1 MTAATLAVVD
11 DDERFA
17 EYLQIWLRTRGYD
30 ATTYHSG
37 DALLAGLREGNLPD
51 VILLD
56 VSMPGMDGLQ
66 TLRQIR
72 LAHPAAH
79 VVMLS
84 GGRTPATIVEAV
96 RLGAADYVVKPGDPD
111 GVGEV
116 ALEAAIRNALERL
129 ALTSEVARLRTQSE
143 QDADGMQACW
153 SSGRAMQAV
162 MNMVERVADN
172 DISVLLRG
180 ESGVGKEV
188 IAREIHR
195 RSPRRG
201 NQFVKV
207 NCAALPAEL
216 LESELF
222 GHERGAFTGAAST
235 RVGKFEF
242 AQNGTI
248 MLDEIGEM
256 PLALQAKILHVLQ
269 DREFTK
275 LGSNRN
281 VEVDVR
287 VIAATNRDLEAM
299 MRQGSFREDLY
310 YRLQVIEIRIPSLRE
325 RREEI
330 QPLIDFFLLKYADVY
345 RRPSVRPSI
354 VLQEALLAYDWPGNI
369 RELENMMKRLVVLQD
384 ESHVLAELGRLR
396 VSRTAAEDQA
406 ASGPASPAAYVT
418 PPTPVVPRSPA
429 ATPGA
434 FAPPA
439 QGAWPTP
446 AVPLTPAVPPAPA
459 AWPAPRDAGVA
470 AAATV
475 ATPPME
481 EPPAPTTPEAP
492 DVVNLQELARHA
504 AMTAEKEAIQQALER
519 FRWNRRKAAAF
530 LQVSY
535 KTLLNKMKEC
545 GISESHT
552 A

>member
-1 MTAATLAVVD
+1 M
-11 DDERFA
+11 
-17 EYLQIWLRTRGYD
+17 
-30 ATTYHSG
+30 
-37 DALLAGLREGNLPD
+37 PD
-51 VILLD
+51 VVLLD
-56 VSMPGMDGLQ
+56 VSMPGLDGLE

-72 LAHPAAH
+72 FAHPAAQ
-79 VVMLS
+79 VVMVS
-84 GGRTPATIVEAV
+84 GGRATEKIVEAV
-96 RLGAADYVVKPGDPD
+96 RLGAADYVLKPGDAD

-129 ALTSEVARLRTQSE
+129 SLTSEVQRLRTQVG
-143 QDADGMQACW
+143 QDPDGAQPCW
-153 SSGRAMQAV
+153 SSGRAMQPV
-162 MNMVERVADN
+162 MTMVERVADN

-195 RSPRRG
+195 RSPRRSAP
-201 NQFVKV
+201 FVKV
-207 NCAALPAEL
+207 NCAALPADL

-242 AQNGTI
+242 AQHGTI

-256 PLALQAKILHVLQ
+256 PQALQAKILHVLQ

-275 LGSNRN
+275 LGSNRT

-299 MRQGSFREDLY
+299 MRQGTFREDLY
-310 YRLQVIEIRIPSLRE
+310 YRLQVIEVHIPPLRE

-330 QPLIDFFLLKYADVY
+330 PQLIEFFLLKFASVY
-345 RRPSVRPSI
+345 HRPPVRPSL
-354 VLQEALLAYDWPGNI
+354 VLQEALLSYEWPGNI

-384 ESHVLAELGRLR
+384 ETLILAEIGRLR
-396 VSRTAAEDQA
+396 TARANADAEDQHESRRERQGA
-406 ASGPASPAAYVT
+406 MPMTRHQHVSAPAAGAGC
-418 PPTPVVPRSPA
+418 SA
-429 ATPGA
+429 ADA
-434 FAPPA
+434 RVHA
-439 QGAWPTP
+439 
-446 AVPLTPAVPPAPA
+446 LPAPA
-459 AWPAPRDAGVA
+459 AVA
-470 AAATV
+470 DGDGAAMTMGA
-475 ATPPME
+475 
-481 EPPAPTTPEAP
+481 
-492 DVVNLQELARHA
+492 DGVNLQELARHA
-504 AMTAEKEAIQQALER
+504 AMGAEKEAIQHALER
-519 FRWNRRKAAAF
+519 FRWNRRKTAEY

-545 GISESHT
+545 GISESPS

>member
-1 MTAATLAVVD
+1 MSSATLAIVD
-11 DDERFA
+11 DDQSFA
-17 EYLQIWLRTRGYD
+17 DYLQTMLRSRGYHE
-30 ATTYHSG
+30 TSTYQSG
-37 DALLAGLREGNLPD
+37 DALLNGLREGATPD

-56 VSMPGMDGLQ
+56 VSMPGLDGLE

-72 LAHPAAH
+72 LAHPAAQ

-84 GGRTPATIVEAV
+84 GGQTPATIVEAV
-96 RLGAADYVVKPGDPD
+96 RLGATDYVVKPGDPD

-129 ALTSEVARLRTQSE
+129 SLTSEVQRLRTQVG
-143 QDADGMQACW
+143 QDPDGAQPCW
-153 SSGRAMQAV
+153 SSGKAMQPV
-162 MNMVERVADN
+162 MTMVDRVADN

-195 RSPRRG
+195 RSPRRAAP
-201 NQFVKV
+201 FVKV
-207 NCAALPAEL
+207 NCAALPADL

-242 AQNGTI
+242 AQHGTI

-256 PLALQAKILHVLQ
+256 PQALQAKILHVLQ

-275 LGSNRN
+275 LGSNRT

-287 VIAATNRDLEAM
+287 VIAATNRDLEQM
-299 MRQGSFREDLY
+299 MRQGTFREDLY
-310 YRLQVIEIRIPSLRE
+310 YRLQVIEVHIPPLRE

-330 QPLIDFFLLKYADVY
+330 AQLIEFFLLKFASVY
-345 RRPSVRPSI
+345 HRPPMRPSL
-354 VLQEALLAYDWPGNI
+354 VLQDALLSYEWPGNI

-384 ESHVLAELGRLR
+384 ETLILAELGRLR
-396 VSRTAAEDQA
+396 TARANAEAEQPSHSHSSQPMQPVPQSVPYSRPVAAA
-406 ASGPASPAAYVT
+406 PPPPPAFSA
-418 PPTPVVPRSPA
+418 PPTPAPVSPGSDGIIA
-429 ATPGA
+429 SMGA
-434 FAPPA
+434 D
-439 QGAWPTP
+439 G
-446 AVPLTPAVPPAPA
+446 
-459 AWPAPRDAGVA
+459 
-470 AAATV
+470 
-475 ATPPME
+475 
-481 EPPAPTTPEAP
+481 
-492 DVVNLQELARHA
+492 VNLQELARTA
-504 AMTAEKEAIQQALER
+504 AMGAEKEAIQHALER
-519 FRWNRRKAAAF
+519 FRWNRRKTAEY

-545 GISESHT
+545 GISESPG

>member
-1 MTAATLAVVD
+1 MSSSATLAIVD
-11 DDERFA
+11 DDQPFA
-17 EYLQIWLRTRGYD
+17 EYLQTMLRSRGYE
-30 ATTYHSG
+30 TLSYQSG
-37 DALLAGLREGNLPD
+37 DALLAGLREGAVPD

-56 VSMPGMDGLQ
+56 VLMPGLDGLD

-72 LAHPAAH
+72 LAHPAAQ

-84 GGRTPATIVEAV
+84 GGQTPATIVEAV
-96 RLGAADYVVKPGDPD
+96 RLGAIDYVVKPGDPD

-129 ALTSEVARLRTQSE
+129 SLTSEVQRLRTQVG
-143 QDADGMQACW
+143 QDPDGAQPCW
-153 SSGRAMQAV
+153 SSGKAMQPV
-162 MNMVERVADN
+162 MTMVDRVADN

-195 RSPRRG
+195 RSPRRAAP
-201 NQFVKV
+201 FVKV

-235 RVGKFEF
+235 RIGKFEF
-242 AQNGTI
+242 AQHGTI

-256 PLALQAKILHVLQ
+256 PQALQAKILHVLQ

-275 LGSNRN
+275 LGSNRS

-287 VIAATNRDLEAM
+287 IIAATNRDLEQM
-299 MRQGSFREDLY
+299 MRQGTFREDLY
-310 YRLQVIEIRIPSLRE
+310 YRLQVIEVHVPPLRE

-330 QPLIDFFLLKYADVY
+330 PQLIEFFLLKFASVY
-345 RRPSVRPSI
+345 HRPPLRPSL
-354 VLQEALLAYDWPGNI
+354 VLQEALLSYEWPGNI

-384 ESHVLAELGRLR
+384 ETLILAELGRLR
-396 VSRTAAEDQA
+396 TARANAESEYAERMAAAPMQPPPQSVPMSR
-406 ASGPASPAAYVT
+406 PAAAA
-418 PPTPVVPRSPA
+418 PPPA
-429 ATPGA
+429 A
-434 FAPPA
+434 FAA
-439 QGAWPTP
+439 
-446 AVPLTPAVPPAPA
+446 PAPA
-459 AWPAPRDAGVA
+459 PPSSSAPDGIA
-470 AAATV
+470 AAMGA
-475 ATPPME
+475 
-481 EPPAPTTPEAP
+481 
-492 DVVNLQELARHA
+492 DGVNLQELARTA
-504 AMTAEKEAIQQALER
+504 AMGAEKEAIQHALER
-519 FRWNRRKAAAF
+519 FRWNRRKTAEY

-545 GISESHT
+545 GISESPS

>member
-1 MTAATLAVVD
+1 MSSATLAIVD
-11 DDERFA
+11 DDKPFA
-17 EYLQIWLRTRGYD
+17 EYLQTLLRSRGYNTAAFD
-30 ATTYHSG
+30 SG
-37 DALLAGLREGNLPD
+37 DALLAALREGALPD

-56 VSMPGMDGLQ
+56 VLMPGLDGLE
-66 TLRQIR
+66 TLRAIR
-72 LAHPAAH
+72 LAHPAAQ

-84 GGRTPATIVEAV
+84 GGQTPATIVEAV
-96 RLGAADYVVKPGDPD
+96 RLGAIDYVVKPGDPD

-129 ALTSEVARLRTQSE
+129 SLTSEVQRLRTQVG
-143 QDADGMQACW
+143 QDPDGAQPCW
-153 SSGRAMQAV
+153 SSGKAMQPV
-162 MNMVERVADN
+162 MTMVDRVADN
-172 DISVLLRG
+172 DVSVLLRG

-195 RSPRRG
+195 RSPRRSSP
-201 NQFVKV
+201 FVKV

-242 AQNGTI
+242 AQHGTI

-256 PLALQAKILHVLQ
+256 PQALQAKILHVLQ

-275 LGSNRN
+275 LGSNRTI
-281 VEVDVR
+281 EVDVR

-299 MRQGSFREDLY
+299 MRAGTFREDLY
-310 YRLQVIEIRIPSLRE
+310 YRLQVIEVHVPPLRE

-330 QPLIDFFLLKYADVY
+330 SQLIEFFLLKFAAVY
-345 RRPSVRPSI
+345 RRPAVRPSI
-354 VLQEALLAYDWPGNI
+354 VLQDSLLAYEWPGNI

-384 ESHVLAELGRLR
+384 EALILAELGRLR
-396 VSRTAAEDQA
+396 HARAAAEHGYPTA
-406 ASGPASPAAYVT
+406 NPAYTTAPA
-418 PPTPVVPRSPA
+418 PR
-429 ATPGA
+429 
-434 FAPPA
+434 FAPP
-439 QGAWPTP
+439 PP
-446 AVPLTPAVPPAPA
+446 PPSPAPVA
-459 AWPAPRDAGVA
+459 VA
-470 AAATV
+470 APPPEV
-475 ATPPME
+475 HTPFVNL
-481 EPPAPTTPEAP
+481 A
-492 DVVNLQELARHA
+492 DGVNLQELARHA
-504 AMTAEKEAIQQALER
+504 AMGAEKEAIQLALER
-519 FRWNRRKAAAF
+519 FRWNRRKTAEY

-545 GISESHT
+545 GISESPT